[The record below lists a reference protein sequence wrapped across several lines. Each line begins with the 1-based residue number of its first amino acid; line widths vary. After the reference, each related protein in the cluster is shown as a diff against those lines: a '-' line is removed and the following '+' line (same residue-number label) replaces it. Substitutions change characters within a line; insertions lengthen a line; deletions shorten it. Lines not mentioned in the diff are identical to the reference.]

1 MNEPVRTESQA
12 QAMLRRVSPE
22 GRARA
27 LAEQRKRQRA
37 TRHLVIRCMAAGLAI
52 ILAMGAAYNFLM
64 TPKALTLIGGLAML
78 LIAWFSIVRMSRR
91 PAVTPARLGDA
102 PLAALPGQIAEWLEA
117 QRPALPA
124 PAAERLDGIVARLEA
139 MGPQLAPL
147 DPHGPAAA
155 SVRRLLSRELP
166 ALLEHYQTIPVTL
179 RAGPRDGGPSAD
191 AQLVGGLGIAEA
203 EIGRM
208 TEQLARGA
216 FDELATQ
223 NRFLELKYEGEGGL
237 SSGGG

>member
-1 MNEPVRTESQA
+1 MNDPVRPPSQA
-12 QAMLRRVSPE
+12 QAMLERVSPE

-27 LAEQRKRQRA
+27 LKEQQKRQRA
-37 TRHLVIRCMAAGLAI
+37 QAKIIGRCLLAGLAIVLALAAVNALLAPLTPLLLAAGLA
-52 ILAMGAAYNFLM
+52 LF
-64 TPKALTLIGGLAML
+64 
-78 LIAWFSIVRMSRR
+78 LIACFGVVRAARR
-91 PAVTPARLGDA
+91 PAVAPSRLAEA
-102 PLAALPGQIAEWLEA
+102 PLAALPGQVAQWLEA
-117 QRPALPA
+117 QRPALPP
-124 PAAERLDGIVARLEA
+124 PAAQRLDAIVAGLEA
-139 MGPQLAPL
+139 MTPQLAPL
-147 DPHGPAAA
+147 DPRGPAAE

-237 SSGGG
+237 SSGG